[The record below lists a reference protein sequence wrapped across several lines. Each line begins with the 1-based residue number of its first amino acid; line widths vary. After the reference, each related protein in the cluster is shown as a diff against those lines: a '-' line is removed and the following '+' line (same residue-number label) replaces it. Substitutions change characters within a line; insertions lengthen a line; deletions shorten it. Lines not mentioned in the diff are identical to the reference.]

1 MFWNAFGPIEIFQS
15 GNQMISKLYLWL
27 NLGSVLIPFI
37 FTFHPRLRFDKKF
50 KAFFPALMLSALLY
64 LMWDV
69 PFTMMGFWGFNADYL
84 MEFRW
89 FHLPIEEVLFF
100 LCIPYACVFS
110 HYTMVTVKPD
120 QLLTMKTTRIIN
132 IILIVLLSILSVTCF
147 DKAYTLV
154 NALCTLI
161 ILLTTMMVRP
171 QLLRKFYLTYL
182 VLLIQFLMVDGIL
195 TGSLIDAPIVWYNDA
210 ENLGIR
216 IFTIPIEDVF
226 YGMGLILLNLLL
238 TEVFLTLSKSPHQ
251 TPSYR

>member
-1 MFWNAFGPIEIFQS
+1 
-15 GNQMISKLYLWL
+15 
-27 NLGSVLIPFI
+27 
-37 FTFHPRLRFDKKF
+37 
-50 KAFFPALMLSALLY
+50 
-64 LMWDV
+64 
-69 PFTMMGFWGFNADYL
+69 
-84 MEFRW
+84 
-89 FHLPIEEVLFF
+89 
-100 LCIPYACVFS
+100 
-110 HYTMVTVKPD
+110 MVTVKPD

-182 VLLIQFLMVDGIL
+182 VLLIPFLMVDGIL

-226 YGMGLILLNLLL
+226 YVMGLILLNLLL